1 MTLRW
6 RILLVLIIV
15 IALTVAWNLAASYYT
30 IQRQFDAFVSG
41 LGRVE
46 ASTLARQLSRAYTA
60 ENGWNAVDMALSAL
74 GYLYEQE
81 SESRE
86 EHEGESSGEGDEGFH
101 IEKIRVVI
109 VDSAGRII
117 RDNFSELEIGQMS
130 PALSG
135 QHRDILDL
143 RTGRTVGAVYLDVNQ
158 NFLETESSS
167 FLRELL
173 LSFIASGVFI
183 LIIALLLA
191 TSLSRR
197 ITAPISALTKA
208 TRAIAQRDDATLLP
222 VTSKDELGQMSATFN
237 QMTTALKRQRSLR
250 KRLINDVSHELNTPL
265 TVIQLEAKA
274 LLDDLQEPAP
284 AAQNIIQ
291 EVNMLRNLVND
302 LNWLAETDSGELQLH
317 LEQCAIGELLTSE
330 VERWQPQAQ
339 AGRISLSLQPLS
351 QLPTL
356 QLDPP
361 RIRQALGNIV
371 HNALQ
376 HTEDGQVTV
385 AATLEGDKCLRI
397 SVEDDGL
404 GIDPADLPHIFERF
418 YRTDQS
424 RSRGRGLGLD
434 IARTIIEAHGGA
446 IAVKSEGLG
455 RGTTVEFSL
464 PLPGGNMLP

>member
-6 RILLVLIIV
+6 RILRLLIIV

-41 LGRVE
+41 LGRAE
-46 ASTLARQLSRAYTA
+46 AGALARQLSRAYTA
-60 ENGWNAVDMALSAL
+60 ENGWGAVDMALLAL
-74 GYLYEQE
+74 GYLYAHET
-81 SESRE
+81 ESRE
-86 EHEGESSGEGDEGFH
+86 GHEGESRGEDDEGFH
-101 IEKIRVVI
+101 IERIRVVI
-109 VDSAGRII
+109 VDLAGRII
-117 RDNFSELEIGQMS
+117 HDNFSQLEIGEMS
-130 PALSG
+130 PALSS
-135 QHRDILDL
+135 QPREILDL
-143 RTGRTVGAVYLDVNQ
+143 RTGRTVGSVYVDVNQ
-158 NFLETESSS
+158 NFLETESIS
-167 FLRELL
+167 FLRDLL
-173 LSFIASGVFI
+173 LSFIASGAFI
-183 LIIALLLA
+183 LIIALSLA

-222 VTSKDELGQMSATFN
+222 VTSNDELGQMSATFN
-237 QMTTALKRQRSLR
+237 QMTSALQRQRDLR

-274 LLDDLQEPAP
+274 LQDDLQEPDH
-284 AAQNIIQ
+284 AARHIIQ

-302 LNWLAETDSGELQLH
+302 LNWLAETDSGELQLRV
-317 LEQCAIGELLTSE
+317 EQCAVGELLISE

-339 AGRISLSLQPLS
+339 AQQVSLSLQPLP

-356 QLDPP
+356 QLDSA

-376 HTEDGQVTV
+376 HAADGQVIV
-385 AATLEGDKCLRI
+385 AAKLEGDKYLRI
-397 SVEDDGL
+397 TVQDDGV

-434 IARTIIEAHGGA
+434 IARAIIEAHGGA
-446 IAVKSEGLG
+446 IDVKSEGLG
-455 RGTTVEFSL
+455 RGTTVEFRL
-464 PLPGGNMLP
+464 PLPAVNMLP

>member
-6 RILLVLIIV
+6 RILRVLIIV
-15 IALTVAWNLAASYYT
+15 IAVTVAWNMAASYYT
-30 IQRQFDAFVSG
+30 IQRQFDAFVTG
-41 LGRVE
+41 LGHVE
-46 ASTLARQLSRAYTA
+46 ASALARQLSRAYTA
-60 ENGWNAVDMALSAL
+60 ENGWDAVDTALLAL
-74 GYLYEQE
+74 DYLYEYE
-81 SESRE
+81 PESRE
-86 EHEGESSGEGDEGFH
+86 EHEDESSDEGDEGFH
-101 IEKIRVVI
+101 IERIRVVI

-117 RDNFSELEIGQMS
+117 RDNFSELEIGKMS

-135 QHRDILDL
+135 QHRDIVDL
-143 RTGRTVGAVYLDVNQ
+143 RSGRTVGSVYLDVNQ

-173 LSFIASGVFI
+173 LSFIASGALIV
-183 LIIALLLA
+183 IIALSLA

-222 VTSKDELGQMSATFN
+222 VTSNDELGQMSATFN
-237 QMTTALKRQRSLR
+237 HMTTSLKRQRDLR
-250 KRLINDVSHELNTPL
+250 KRLINDVTHELNTPL

-274 LLDDLQEPAP
+274 LLDDLQEPRP

-291 EVNMLRNLVND
+291 EVHMLRNLVND
-302 LNWLAETDSGELQLH
+302 LNWLAETDSGDLQLR
-317 LEQCAIGELLTSE
+317 LEPCAIGELLISE
-330 VERWQPQAQ
+330 VERWQPRAQ
-339 AGRISLSLQPLS
+339 AGRVSLSLQPLS
-351 QLPTL
+351 QFPTL
-356 QLDPP
+356 QLDPA
-361 RIRQALGNIV
+361 RMRQALGNIV

-385 AATLEGDKCLRI
+385 AASLEQDKFLRF
-397 SVEDDGL
+397 SVKDDGL
-404 GIDPADLPHIFERF
+404 GIDLADLPHIFERF

-424 RSRGRGLGLD
+424 RSPGRGLGLD
-434 IARTIIEAHGGA
+434 IARAIIEAHGGA

-464 PLPGGNMLP
+464 PLPAKNMLP